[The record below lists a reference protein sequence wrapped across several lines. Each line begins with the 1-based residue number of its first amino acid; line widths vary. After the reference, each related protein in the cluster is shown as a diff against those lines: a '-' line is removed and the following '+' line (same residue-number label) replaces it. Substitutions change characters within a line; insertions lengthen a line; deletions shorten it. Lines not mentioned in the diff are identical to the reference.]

1 MVIRV
6 ISIHH
11 LWCLRCERIWAAF
24 IQQRRPQNWL
34 VKNGIPC
41 SWSSW
46 NMIIWHCMGWWRDFP
61 WHWWCIVWI
70 MNDHDNPRTNM
81 YTLHIDVFINIHNIY
96 NITNLYI
103 YIHYQRKLR
112 SQTSDNMDENQR
124 WEESEKR
131 REEKRREEKK
141 KEKVSEERRSRCAKR

>member
-1 MVIRV
+1 MHPLTIHMWPCRYSMYVYMSMYGLVIYGLYEYYMWVIRV

-24 IQQRRPQNWL
+24 IQQCRPQNWL

-46 NMIIWHCMGWWRDFP
+46 NMIIWHYMGWWRDFP
-61 WHWWCIVWI
+61 WHWWWIVWI

-81 YTLHIDVFINIHNIY
+81 YTLHMCSSIY
-96 NITNLYI
+96 ITYITSQTYI
-103 YIHYQRKLR
+103 YTL
-112 SQTSDNMDENQR
+112 S
-124 WEESEKR
+124 
-131 REEKRREEKK
+131 
-141 KEKVSEERRSRCAKR
+141 KEV